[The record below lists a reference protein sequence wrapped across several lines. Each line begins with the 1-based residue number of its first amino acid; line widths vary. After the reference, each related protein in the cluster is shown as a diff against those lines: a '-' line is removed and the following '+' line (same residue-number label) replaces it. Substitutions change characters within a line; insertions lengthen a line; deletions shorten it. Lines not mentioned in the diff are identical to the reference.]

1 MEKEL
6 RKALKFVGNE
16 IAKGNQK
23 AICHAFVPLRLGIC
37 DCKEFLAFDP
47 KIQTH
52 STSYYWWGTKTMNAW
67 EGHETCRNARLLG
80 IAFMLTMPEDMVP
93 E

>member
-1 MEKEL
+1 MSQCKVIGYCLYVNHAGGYGTGTNCNTPILVKVQMEKEL

-47 KIQTH
+47 KIEFH
-52 STSYYWWGTKTMNAW
+52 LVDF
-67 EGHETCRNARLLG
+67 R
-80 IAFMLTMPEDMVP
+80 
-93 E
+93 